1 MPPMVSGFLDAP
13 GTVRELAL
21 AHRTAVSLGRFHLE
35 NLSIVLRE
43 DRRAMPR
50 QRTDHSRMVYVF
62 PDDFPRRLERFK
74 EKSGLSWAELARRLG
89 TSTLNLRRWKD
100 KGVRPNWRHLV
111 ALLELAEELGL
122 GHLFTAWTV
131 REETRR
137 EIPAPAVP
145 SQHRSPSRKAAG
157 RPGR

>member
-1 MPPMVSGFLDAP
+1 
-13 GTVRELAL
+13 
-21 AHRTAVSLGRFHLE
+21 
-35 NLSIVLRE
+35 
-43 DRRAMPR
+43 MPR
-50 QRTDHSRMVYVF
+50 QHTRHSRIVYVF

-74 EKSGLSWAELARRLG
+74 EESGLSWAELARRLG

-122 GHLFTAWTV
+122 AHLFTAWTV

-145 SQHRSPSRKAAG
+145 SQHRSPSGKAAG

>member
-1 MPPMVSGFLDAP
+1 
-13 GTVRELAL
+13 
-21 AHRTAVSLGRFHLE
+21 
-35 NLSIVLRE
+35 
-43 DRRAMPR
+43 MPR
-50 QRTDHSRMVYVF
+50 QHTRHSRIVYVF

-74 EKSGLSWAELARRLG
+74 EESGLSWAELARRLG

-100 KGVRPNWRHLV
+100 KGVRPHWRHLV

-145 SQHRSPSRKAAG
+145 KPA
-157 RPGR
+157 P